1 MDLFARRTRLP
12 PPPSA
17 VDAPHGRGAAGRRL
31 PRDAGLAL
39 GPVVM
44 LVAGLAVGAAVTT
57 LVLKRPAEPAAAA
70 SAAATPSAGAFP
82 APGASAPL
90 STAAPGEAAIRET
103 LAARIPDFPKID
115 EVTATPVPGL
125 YELRFGTELLYSDER
140 GRYLIEGNLVDTA
153 SRANLTQARIERLT
167 AIDFAALPLKDAIVW
182 KVGNG
187 SRKVA
192 VFADPHCGFCK
203 KFEGEL
209 TGAKDVTVY
218 TFLMPILGP
227 DSDVKS
233 RNIWCAKDRTATWR
247 DWMVEGKVPPTAAAS
262 CDVEAIQ
269 RNLAL
274 GRRHKVNG
282 TPAIVFEDGKR
293 VPGAMGLDAFE
304 QQLAASA
311 RKS

>member
-1 MDLFARRTRLP
+1 MDTIRVDSPGRPR
-12 PPPSA
+12 SA
-17 VDAPHGRGAAGRRL
+17 GHGRCQRGAA
-31 PRDAGLAL
+31 AGSL
-39 GPVVM
+39 VM
-44 LVAGLAVGAAVTT
+44 LLAGVVLGVAATA
-57 LVLKRPAEPAAAA
+57 LVLKRPAAPASQADA
-70 SAAATPSAGAFP
+70 SAARGTAATPSAGPYP
-82 APGASAPL
+82 APSASAPV

-115 EVTATPVPGL
+115 EVTATPVPGV
-125 YELRFGTELLYSDER
+125 YELRFGTELLYADER
-140 GRYLIEGNLVDTA
+140 GRYLFEGNLVDTA
-153 SRANLTQARIERLT
+153 TRASLTQERIARLT
-167 AIDFAALPLKDAIVW
+167 AIDFSTLPLKDAIVW

-192 VFADPHCGFCK
+192 VFADPHCGYCK
-203 KFEGEL
+203 KFEREL
-209 TGAKDVTVY
+209 GGAQDVTVY

-247 DWMVEGKVPPTAAAS
+247 SWMVDGTVPPAAPAA
-262 CDVEAIQ
+262 CNTDAIQ
-269 RNLAL
+269 RNLEL
-274 GRRHKVNG
+274 GRKYRVNG

-293 VPGAMGLDAFE
+293 VPGAMPLEQFE